1 MTKLYITMPQP
12 GETITEGTL
21 VSWLVKVGDTVEEGT
36 PLAELETEKAI
47 FDYESPF
54 QGVMTQILKEGGSR
68 VKVASPLAVIDVDA
82 DKAKTYIMMGIAKE
96 VDGAVLAWV
105 DTGVDPYVN
114 DKIKPQQKPISQ
126 PLSNP
131 SFPSSHFSG
140 EIKMSPHV
148 RKLATENRVP
158 LADLKTLAAQNAEGR
173 VTIGAIENFVTG
185 RVGADPRVGPKAP
198 SVQSIPLQGDF
209 TAIACSAIRL
219 RIAENMVL
227 SKSKIPHAHNG
238 IAVDVTNVEAYR
250 QKTKDE
256 YKTQN
261 GTNLNFLTL
270 IQPALVA
277 AMKKYPLIN
286 SSYHD
291 ANPERP
297 EIHVFNKINLGVAVG
312 TEYGL
317 VIPVIP
323 DVAALDT
330 KKFNAVLN
338 DKIARAQSKK
348 LKPDDLMGATLIFN
362 NFGFFGTQMG
372 VQVIQYPLAA
382 TLGMS
387 VIEKR
392 VVPIDDKVSIRTCC
406 DFVLAF
412 DHRVMDGRETGLF
425 LSELKKQIES
435 LYEEYAG
442 S

>member
-21 VSWLVKVGDTVEEGT
+21 VSWLVKVGDKIEEGT
-36 PLAELETEKAI
+36 SLAELETEKAV

-54 QGVMTQILKEGGSR
+54 QGTMVQILKEAGSR
-68 VKVASPLAVIDVDA
+68 VKVASPIAVIDVDS
-82 DKAKTYIMMGIAKE
+82 DKAKTYIMLGIAKE
-96 VDGAVLAWV
+96 AGAVAV
-105 DTGVDPYVN
+105 TRADTPVDPYKN
-114 DKIKPQQKPISQ
+114 DDNKIKTK
-126 PLSNP
+126 PLSSQQP
-131 SFPSSHFSG
+131 QLQPQLSTPFSG

-148 RKLATENRVP
+148 RKLVIENRVN
-158 LADLKTLAAQNAEGR
+158 LADLKNLAAQNAEGR
-173 VTIGAIENFVTG
+173 VTKDAIENFTG
-185 RVGADPRVGPKAP
+185 RGRSGTTHQGAAQIVDGSRTAP
-198 SVQSIPLQGDF
+198 TGEFDTIP
-209 TAIACSAIRL
+209 CSAIRM

-238 IAVDVTNVEAYR
+238 IAVDVTNIEAYR
-250 QKTKDE
+250 KETKDD

-270 IQPALVA
+270 IQPALVSA
-277 AMKKYPLIN
+277 IQKYPLIN
-286 SSYHD
+286 ASFHD
-291 ANPERP
+291 VNPAKP
-297 EIHVFNKINLGVAVG
+297 EIRIFNKINLGVAVG
-312 TEYGL
+312 TEHGL
-317 VIPVIP
+317 VIPVIT
-323 DVAALDT
+323 DVAALDA
-330 KKFNAVLN
+330 KKFNAVLS
-338 DKIARAQSKK
+338 DKIARAQNKK
-348 LKPDDLMGATLIFN
+348 LMPDDLMGATLIFN

-392 VVPIDDKVSIRTCC
+392 VVPIDDEVRIRTCC

-435 LYEEYAG
+435 LY

>member
-21 VSWLVKVGDTVEEGT
+21 ISWRVTVGDKITEGM
-36 PLAELETEKAI
+36 PLAELETEKAV

-54 QGVMTQILKEGGSR
+54 AGTITQILKEGGSR
-68 VKVASPLAVIDVDA
+68 VKVASPIAVIDVDA
-82 DKAKTYIMMGIAKE
+82 DKAKTYIMMGIAQE
-96 VDGAVLAWV
+96 VGALREAPDSGVSTPIS
-105 DTGVDPYVN
+105 DTK
-114 DKIKPQQKPISQ
+114 KIKPQQPSLQ
-126 PLSNP
+126 PASN
-131 SFPSSHFSG
+131 FSG

-148 RKLATENRVP
+148 RKLAVENRITLV
-158 LADLKTLAAQNAEGR
+158 DLKNLASQNAEGR
-173 VTIGAIENFVTG
+173 ITISAIENFTALP
-185 RVGADPRVGPKAP
+185 VGADRACPPLEGIGLVHP
-198 SVQSIPLQGDF
+198 SVPSVLSPGDY
-209 TAIACSAIRL
+209 TATPCSAIRL

-238 IAVDVTNVEAYR
+238 IAVDVTNIEAYR
-250 QKTKDE
+250 KKTKDE
-256 YKTQN
+256 YKIQN

-277 AMKKYPLIN
+277 AIKKYPLIN

-291 ANPERP
+291 ANPSRP
-297 EIHVFNKINLGVAVG
+297 EIRIFNKINLGVAVG
-312 TEYGL
+312 TEHGL

-330 KKFNAVLN
+330 KKFNAILN
-338 DKIARAQSKK
+338 DKTARAQSKK

-392 VVPIDDKVSIRTCC
+392 VMPIDDKVSIRTYC

-425 LSELKKQIES
+425 LSTLKKQIES
-435 LYEEYAG
+435 LY
-442 S
+442 